1 MEKRAGRRPAVFVG
15 AEFIPRTGAHL
26 LKLSEFHSQHFME
39 KFFKSWW
46 FILSPLAGALS
57 TLAFA
62 PFDYSWLLLLTLAV
76 IFYCWH
82 LLPAKQAALSG
93 WLFGMGLQCSG
104 VSWIYYSLHV
114 HGSAPAVFAILL
126 IFLLCAY
133 LSLYTGLAAWLVKR
147 FLPNDTR
154 LRLLL
159 FYPASWLLFEWLQGY
174 VMTGF
179 AWMQLGYT
187 QIDGPLAG
195 YAPLIGN
202 HAISALLGFT
212 AGALV
217 LLFLSRSTGQR
228 LVLLLSVLALWG
240 AGVLLKNIHWTG
252 PAGEAIR
259 VSIVQGNIAQ
269 KDKWKA
275 YMKQPTKN
283 LYRELS
289 LQQRD
294 VDLIVWPETAI
305 PDYLNRVRLYLR
317 EISLHLDRND
327 IDLVFGIFD
336 RNDQGRLLN
345 SVVSLNDGQSSV
357 YYKRHLVPLGEYIPL
372 RFLIEFFNRFVKI
385 PMSDIISGEEDQ
397 PLLTAAGVPLG
408 VSICFEEAFS
418 RDVLKDLPQ
427 AAVLL
432 NVSNDAW
439 FEDSIEPHQ
448 HHAIA
453 RMRALETGRYM
464 IRATNTGITSFI
476 GPQGRV
482 IRQLPQFERGV
493 LRAEVLPMQ
502 GATPYV
508 RWGDWLGVGLSVLLL
523 VFFATRNA
531 KKS

>member
-1 MEKRAGRRPAVFVG
+1 ME
-15 AEFIPRTGAHL
+15 
-26 LKLSEFHSQHFME
+26 Q
-39 KFFKSWW
+39 FFKSWW

-62 PFDYSWLLLLTLAV
+62 PFDLSWLLLLTLAV
-76 IFYCWH
+76 AFYCWH
-82 LLPAKQAALSG
+82 LLPAKQAAISG

-133 LSLYTGLAAWLVKR
+133 LSLYTGLAAWVVNR
-147 FLPNDTR
+147 FLADDVR
-154 LRLLL
+154 LRMLL

-187 QIDGPLAG
+187 QIDSPLAG
-195 YAPLIGN
+195 FAPLIGN
-202 HAISALLGFT
+202 HALSVLLGFS
-212 AGALV
+212 AGVLV
-217 LLFLSRSTGQR
+217 LLVLDNNLRRRTIL
-228 LVLLLSVLALWG
+228 LVSVLALWG
-240 AGVLLKNIHWTG
+240 AGALLKNTRWTE
-252 PAGEAIR
+252 PSGEAIR
-259 VSIVQGNIAQ
+259 VSIIQGNIAQ

-275 YMKQPTKN
+275 SMRQPTKK
-283 LYRELS
+283 LYRDLS
-289 LQQRD
+289 LQQKD

-305 PDYLNRVRLYLR
+305 PDYLGRVRLYLR
-317 EISLHLDRND
+317 EIGLHLKQQD
-327 IDLVFGIFD
+327 IDLLFGIFH
-336 RNDQGRLLN
+336 RNAQGRLLN
-345 SVVSLNDGQSSV
+345 SVVSMDEGQVSGI
-357 YYKRHLVPLGEYIPL
+357 YDKRHLVPLGEYIPL

-385 PMSDIISGEEDQ
+385 PMSDIISGDDNQ
-397 PLLTAAGVPLG
+397 PLITAAGVPIG

-464 IRATNTGITSFI
+464 IRSTNTGITSFI
-476 GPQGRV
+476 DPQGRV
-482 IRQLPQFERGV
+482 VKQLPQFEVGV
-493 LRAEVLPMQ
+493 LKGVVQPMQ

-508 RWGDWLGVGLSVLLL
+508 RWGDWLGVALSLL
-523 VFFATRNA
+523 VLVVFAV
-531 KKS
+531 KKVRKS